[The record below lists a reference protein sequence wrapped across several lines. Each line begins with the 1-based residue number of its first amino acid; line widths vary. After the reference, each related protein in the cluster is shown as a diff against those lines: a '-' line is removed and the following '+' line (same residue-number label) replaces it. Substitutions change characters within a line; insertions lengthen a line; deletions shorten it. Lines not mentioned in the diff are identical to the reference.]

1 MARLAFGIAIVV
13 LAGTGGEIAVSHAMK
28 RVGEVTTLNART
40 ILRAITRAAR
50 LPSLWIGI
58 ALMAAAF
65 FALLAVL
72 SWTEVSFAIPVTALS
87 YVVGAFGARVF
98 LGEQVNGLRWLG
110 VALVCAGVALV
121 CLG

>member
-28 RVGEVTTLNART
+28 RVGEVTTLSART

-50 LPSLWIGI
+50 LPALWIGI

-98 LGEQVNGLRWLG
+98 LGEQVSGLRWLG